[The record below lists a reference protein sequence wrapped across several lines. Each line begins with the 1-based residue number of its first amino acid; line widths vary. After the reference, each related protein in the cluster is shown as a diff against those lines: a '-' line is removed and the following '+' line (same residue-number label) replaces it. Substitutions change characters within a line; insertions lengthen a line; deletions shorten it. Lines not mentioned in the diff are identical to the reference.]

1 MTWWSHPAVF
11 TDTARYSCFPKL
23 IVVRV
28 KQMLGACILW
38 ISWLGS
44 SLLHSHSL
52 QFPVLQCVSVGGHF
66 TVTGL
71 LLLFFCFFFTLTA
84 YFTVRQTLSY
94 TDCYIQPVCIISCHF
109 QILVSLVI
117 LYLFITLKTVLFSVQ
132 QREVL
137 DMKFMLLNW
146 FLLGLTFRPSITKST
161 FFVLFL
167 LQKKVQTTNITSHH
181 HITSAEQV
189 LKCWILYKT

>member
-1 MTWWSHPAVF
+1 MCFCGRPLHCDRAV
-11 TDTARYSCFPKL
+11 
-23 IVVRV
+23 
-28 KQMLGACILW
+28 
-38 ISWLGS
+38 
-44 SLLHSHSL
+44 
-52 QFPVLQCVSVGGHF
+52 
-66 TVTGL
+66 
-71 LLLFFCFFFTLTA
+71 LFWVFFTLTV
-84 YFTVRQTLSY
+84 YFAVRQTLSY
-94 TDCYIQPVCIISCHF
+94 TGCYIQPVCIISCQF
-109 QILVSLVI
+109 RILVSLVI

-167 LQKKVQTTNITSHH
+167 LQKKKVQTTNITSHH

-189 LKCWILYKT
+189 KCWILYKT

>member
-1 MTWWSHPAVF
+1 MTWWSHQAVF

-28 KQMLGACILW
+28 KQMLGECILW

-44 SLLHSHSL
+44 SLLHLHTCCSFLCCNVFLWEATSEWR
-52 QFPVLQCVSVGGHF
+52 GGLFVTLTAHF
-66 TVTGL
+66 TVRG
-71 LLLFFCFFFTLTA
+71 
-84 YFTVRQTLSY
+84 TLSY
-94 TDCYIQPVCIISCHF
+94 TGCYIQPVCIISCQF
-109 QILVSLVI
+109 EILVSLVI
-117 LYLFITLKTVLFSVQ
+117 LYSFVSLKTVLFSVQ

-161 FFVLFL
+161 FLFL
-167 LQKKVQTTNITSHH
+167 DLQDLLNKKSSDNKHYKSSSHY
-181 HITSAEQV
+181 SSRGGVEV
-189 LKCWILYKT
+189 LDSV

>member
-1 MTWWSHPAVF
+1 M
-11 TDTARYSCFPKL
+11 CFCGRP
-23 IVVRV
+23 
-28 KQMLGACILW
+28 
-38 ISWLGS
+38 
-44 SLLHSHSL
+44 LH
-52 QFPVLQCVSVGGHF
+52 CDRAG
-66 TVTGL
+66 
-71 LLLFFCFFFTLTA
+71 FFFWVFFTLTA

-94 TDCYIQPVCIISCHF
+94 TGCYIQPVCIISCQF

-167 LQKKVQTTNITSHH
+167 LQKKSADNKHYKSSSHY
-181 HITSAEQV
+181 ISRAGVEV
-189 LKCWILYKT
+189 LDSV

>member
-28 KQMLGACILW
+28 KQMLGECILW

-44 SLLHSHSL
+44 SLLHSHLL

-71 LLLFFCFFFTLTA
+71 GFFFGFFFTLTA

-94 TDCYIQPVCIISCHF
+94 TGCYIQPVCIISCQF

-167 LQKKVQTTNITSHH
+167 LQKKSADNKHYKSSSHY
-181 HITSAEQV
+181 ISRAGVEV
-189 LKCWILYKT
+189 LDSV